1 MKVGTAKMQSQWD
14 WLLNATLVLTQPPPA
29 LGTNGTFL
37 DWNGRKTDKDC
48 LLIAQIEAAMGS
60 GMALGD
66 YNCSTGL
73 NESLHGN
80 KLVIVSL

>member
-1 MKVGTAKMQSQWD
+1 
-14 WLLNATLVLTQPPPA
+14 
-29 LGTNGTFL
+29 
-37 DWNGRKTDKDC
+37 
-48 LLIAQIEAAMGS
+48 MGS

-80 KLVIVSL
+80 KLVIVSLEMTSQHSSPVEEEGGDEIGGEG